1 MIVYLISH
9 RLTGKAYVG
18 KTKRTLE
25 QRWREHLQASRSGS
39 DLLLSRALRKHGPEA
54 FLVTVL
60 EGCADEVE
68 LDERE
73 RWWIAKLG
81 THGERG
87 YNLTDG
93 GDGVKGLVHTPETR
107 ARMSEARRGE
117 KNVNWG
123 GLTDEHRQ
131 CISRAKI
138 GTGTGPRPH
147 ARGWHHGDEAR
158 KKIGAAQYVA
168 IVQLDM
174 QGNQLASF
182 SSMLDA
188 ERVTGVGRT
197 GISRCCRFPH
207 RSAAGYRF
215 RYAADQ
221 KGSQ

>member
-1 MIVYLISH
+1 MIVYLASN
-9 RLTGKAYVG
+9 RVTGKAYVG

-25 QRWREHLQASRSGS
+25 QRWREHRQAARSGGG
-39 DLLLSRALRKHGPEA
+39 LLLSRALRKHGPEA
-54 FLVTVL
+54 FLVSML
-60 EGCADEVE
+60 EECADEVE
-68 LDERE
+68 LDQRE

-81 THGERG
+81 AHGSRG

-93 GDGVKGLVHTPETR
+93 GEGVRGLVHSPETR
-107 ARMSEARRGE
+107 ARMSEARRGD
-117 KNVNWG
+117 KNHNWG
-123 GLTDEHRQ
+123 GLTDEHRRH
-131 CISRAKI
+131 ISEAKM

-147 ARGWHHGDEAR
+147 VRGWHHGDQAR
-158 KKIGAAQYVA
+158 KKIASAQYVA

-182 SSMLDA
+182 SSMLEA
-188 ERVTGVGRT
+188 ECATDVGRT